1 MTQKELRKYDLI
13 TDIANIGGAERLRE
27 LAGIDFTAA
36 VEVWEYKLTK
46 DINAFGDIDV
56 FKMLETISESKLRQA
71 VLSSS
76 PLSKLIYGGSLQ
88 SCTGAN
94 LTFLSSL
101 IVASKI
107 TEAEEILKNV
117 KNNPT
122 GDFSERMKAVVDKV
136 FELSMN
142 KTGAKKATLNHK
154 QTILLFDFV
163 SKMKSGP
170 TKNLLTQRLK
180 EL

>member
-1 MTQKELRKYDLI
+1 MPPVRYLPRKSPG
-13 TDIANIGGAERLRE
+13 NE
-27 LAGIDFTAA
+27 
-36 VEVWEYKLTK
+36 
-46 DINAFGDIDV
+46 
-56 FKMLETISESKLRQA
+56 
-71 VLSSS
+71 LSSS
-76 PLSKLIYGGSLQ
+76 IVVPALSKLIYGASPT

-94 LTFLSSL
+94 LSFLSSL
-101 IVASKI
+101 IVGSKI
-107 TEAEEILKNV
+107 TEAEEILRNV

-122 GDFSERMKAVVDKV
+122 GDFSDRMKAVVDAT
-136 FELSMN
+136 FELSMG

-163 SKMKSGP
+163 SKMKTGA